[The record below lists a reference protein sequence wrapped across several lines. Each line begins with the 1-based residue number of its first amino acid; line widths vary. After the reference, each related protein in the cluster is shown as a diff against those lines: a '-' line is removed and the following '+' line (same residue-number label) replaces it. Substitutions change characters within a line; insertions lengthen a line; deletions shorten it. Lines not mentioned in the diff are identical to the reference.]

1 VKLDY
6 EVRQALAVAVAK
18 PESRSLLIGPD
29 NQKNGWADIEEAAGR
44 DLCHAVDP
52 RAEYLALDLDHH
64 HGEDQAFR
72 IAARCRELG
81 FDAVIVNSGRR
92 GHAHLWVWAGEYRD
106 VLAAEAAQIVGPVG
120 YGPGGGPRLDQR
132 MRPPMARH
140 RHGGRAEVVNMSPE
154 DALKVLAQKKLSRQA
169 GRYLR
174 QEAPS
179 PDRSAA
185 LLSSAEAFVT
195 ARLTFEEWARRIARH
210 PDAAKYRDRKDQS
223 RELGRCWAKAK
234 EKLCRIEAMLPRRHN
249 LAQYIAAAWTAPGL
263 KAGPQKALACIY
275 GIAERAEDLGAVHVS
290 QRDLALESGVTLA
303 TAQRH
308 LGKLQ
313 EAGYLRVAQAPTA
326 KSATRYALCFNK
338 LASINDYPPSHPGG
352 RSSQVPG
359 GVNEGSQVLTHLSGT
374 LGEALAGRPGAAKVW
389 MALPSHEPITAR
401 ELAAKLDKEPGTV
414 RYHLRR
420 LQQAGL
426 AATACGEWWRVNDP
440 IAHREAAK
448 DRSTLGRFARR
459 RREFE
464 LHRMARAE
472 AIAKGEPLDKI
483 KAPGWVPRQRRRK
496 NAPYHAPMAGQT
508 STAKGAPFAVVYAP
522 MRV

>member
-6 EVRQALAVAVAK
+6 EVRQALALRVAK
-18 PESRSLLIGPD
+18 PGSSSLLIGPD
-29 NQKNGWADIEEAAGR
+29 NLANGWADIEEAAGR

-154 DALKVLAQKKLSRQA
+154 DALKVLDSKKLSREA
-169 GRYLR
+169 SAYLR
-174 QEAPS
+174 QEGPS
-179 PDRSAA
+179 PNRSAA

-195 ARLTFEEWARRIARH
+195 ARLTFEEWAQRIDKH
-210 PDAAKYRDRKDQS
+210 PDAAKYRDRKDRS
-223 RELGRCWAKAK
+223 RELGRCWTKAK
-234 EKLCRIEAMLPRRHN
+234 KRLCRIEAMLPRRHN

-263 KAGPQKALACIY
+263 GNGTQEALACIY
-275 GIAERAEDLGAVHVS
+275 GIAERAENLDAVHIS
-290 QRDLALESGVTLA
+290 QRDLALDSGAGLR
-303 TAQRH
+303 TAQRR
-308 LGKLQ
+308 LEKLQ
-313 EAGYLRVAQAPTA
+313 EAGYIQVAQAPTA
-326 KSATRYALCFNK
+326 KSATRYALCLKK
-338 LASINDYPPSHPGG
+338 LVSKNDDPPSLDKAG
-352 RSSQVPG
+352 G
-359 GVNEGSQVLTHLSGT
+359 GVREGSQNLTHLSGT
-374 LGEALAGRPGAAKVW
+374 LGEALLGRPAQKKVW
-389 MALPSHEPITAR
+389 MALPSDSPITAR
-401 ELAAKLDKEPGTV
+401 ELAAKLEKKPGT
-414 RYHLRR
+414 LRDQLR
-420 LQQAGL
+420 KLQQAGL
-426 AATACGEWWRVNDP
+426 AETANGVWWRVDDP

-448 DRSTLGRFARR
+448 DRSTLGRFACR
-459 RREFE
+459 RRETE
-464 LHRMARAE
+464 RRRVQRAE
-472 AIAKGEPLDKI
+472 AIANGEQLNDI
-483 KAPGWVPRQRRRK
+483 KPESWVFTPRRRK

-508 STAKGAPFAVVYAP
+508 STAKGAPLAVVYAP